1 MADKKDTNKK
11 DTEELKKVVLA
22 LSDVGLYVGEMEIRL
37 IMSVKDF
44 EYFDKLDDEQK
55 VLTIL
60 NYGEV
65 LTDGNQEVT
74 GYIVDSID
82 DSTVTMDEL
91 LKEEEVTPEDEDVIN
106 RVLELKG
113 IARED
118 YDKAVALMDEFDLGL
133 MEVEQEL
140 QTEAIESELS
150 KLRDLGYDLPDFTDV
165 DAWDSMDASAFDE
178 VINAIGELQE
188 LKELEDMTEGM
199 DDVSLDDIDLKGMDF
214 SDFFSLDEED
224 LDGK

>member
-1 MADKKDTNKK
+1 MVDKKDTNKN
-11 DTEELKKVVLA
+11 DTEDLKKVVLT

-37 IMSVKDF
+37 LMSVKDF

-82 DSTVTMDEL
+82 DSIVTMEEL
-91 LKEEEVTPEDEDVIN
+91 LQEEELTHEDEDVIN
-106 RVLELKG
+106 KALERKG

-118 YDKAVALMDEFDLGL
+118 YEKAVALMDEFDLGL
-133 MEVEQEL
+133 MEVAQEL

-150 KLRDLGYDLPDFTDV
+150 KLRDMGYDLPDITDV
-165 DAWDSMDASAFDE
+165 DAWDSLDDNALDE
-178 VINAIGELQE
+178 VMTAIGELQE